1 MDWGY
6 LDELDCNLLY
16 TYAKGFAK
24 CSGRFCMEKIHISD
38 EEEKSEQEQLTS
50 AERKRQTALYIIWCV
65 FRHVLGCRTLEE
77 AEASATEE
85 VLRKY
90 KLVSLLKNRH
100 IYIGVYGDNEIYLY
114 KYDEGDINVILE
126 ILYNRYDMM
135 AQMECF
141 VRRTEGKQR
150 TTRNRCLKKMKE

>member
-50 AERKRQTALYIIWCV
+50 AERKKADCTLY
-65 FRHVLGCRTLEE
+65 
-77 AEASATEE
+77 
-85 VLRKY
+85 Y
-90 KLVSLLKNRH
+90 LVCLPARSWVQNT
-100 IYIGVYGDNEIYLY
+100 
-114 KYDEGDINVILE
+114 
-126 ILYNRYDMM
+126 
-135 AQMECF
+135 
-141 VRRTEGKQR
+141 RRS
-150 TTRNRCLKKMKE
+150 

>member
-114 KYDEGDINVILE
+114 K
-126 ILYNRYDMM
+126 
-135 AQMECF
+135 
-141 VRRTEGKQR
+141 
-150 TTRNRCLKKMKE
+150 